1 MRQNRTISYLVL
13 TTERGY
19 RLKFPL
25 ALNALILSL
34 LLSAQHLMSSQN
46 LATVHIVGK
55 PPVFL
60 SFFQLRIHL
69 LKILNQILRLV
80 YYFPQMLALGAS
92 REFKLP
98 LKLIFRPIRCKWVF
112 TIDSIDLLGGT

>member
-1 MRQNRTISYLVL
+1 MRQDRAISYLVL

-25 ALNALILSL
+25 ALHTLIFSL

-46 LATVHIVGK
+46 LAAVHIVSK

-80 YYFPQMLALGAS
+80 YYFPQMLALGAF

-98 LKLIFRPIRCKWVF
+98 LKLIFRPIRCKWVI